1 MPRCV
6 TLFLLR
12 FVKTNKSLRT
22 FYRISSWSN
31 SLSARNVMNY
41 LLVSYPNSDFLDLF
55 ILFLLVLIFLKKYGL
70 KSLNSR
76 RREERLS
83 LILTS
88 KELMFLSKKTY
99 KCYKKSSKLSKLK
112 KLKMPLFANNMEL
125 SGLERP
131 LLKLTLNTNKLFQSL
146 NKNWTKLVRQIRVLN
161 KSSSLLTLPLL
172 SFQRPELNLLLCF
185 LRLIKP
191 VLIRTPP
198 LLLYLKLSRI

>member
-41 LLVSYPNSDFLDLF
+41 SLVSYPNSDFLDLF
-55 ILFLLVLIFLKKYGL
+55 ILFLLELIFLKKYGL

-88 KELMFLSKKTY
+88 KALMFLSKKTY
-99 KCYKKSSKLSKLK
+99 KCYKKSSKLFKLK

-131 LLKLTLNTNKLFQSL
+131 LLKLTLNTNK
-146 NKNWTKLVRQIRVLN
+146 
-161 KSSSLLTLPLL
+161 
-172 SFQRPELNLLLCF
+172 
-185 LRLIKP
+185 
-191 VLIRTPP
+191 
-198 LLLYLKLSRI
+198 

>member
-41 LLVSYPNSDFLDLF
+41 SLVSYPNSDFLDLS
-55 ILFLLVLIFLKKYGL
+55 ILFLLVLIFLKKFGL
-70 KSLNSR
+70 KSLNSK
-76 RREERLS
+76 RREEKLS

-88 KELMFLSKKTY
+88 KVLTFLSKKTC

-112 KLKMPLFANNMEL
+112 KPKMPLFANNMEL
-125 SGLERP
+125 SGLESP
-131 LLKLTLNTNKLFQSL
+131 LLKLTLNTNKWFQSL
-146 NKNWTKLVRQIRVLN
+146 KINWTKLVRLIRALN
-161 KSSSLLTLPLL
+161 KSSSLLMVPLL

-185 LRLIKP
+185 PRLIKP
-191 VLIRTPP
+191 VLIRT
-198 LLLYLKLSRI
+198 LLSLLYLKLSRI

>member
-41 LLVSYPNSDFLDLF
+41 SLVSYPNSDFLDLF

-88 KELMFLSKKTY
+88 KALMFLSKKTY

-131 LLKLTLNTNKLFQSL
+131 LLKLTLNTNKWFQSL
-146 NKNWTKLVRQIRVLN
+146 NRNWTKLVRPIRVLN
-161 KSSSLLTLPLL
+161 KSSSLLMVPLL

-185 LRLIKP
+185 PRLIKP
-191 VLIRTPP
+191 VLIRT
-198 LLLYLKLSRI
+198 LLWLLYLKLSKI